1 MICAGL
7 LSLTGASAL
16 TFHGYS
22 AGPELA
28 LLGFISSLFVAIL
41 WLRDVS
47 AEGTAC
53 GYHTFAV
60 QRGLHMGF
68 LLFLISEIF
77 VFVSVFWAYFHVALA
92 PSIELGGH
100 WPPTGIAAVDYL
112 GLPLANTVLLLSSG
126 ATVTYAHHAIMAG
139 KDRRGAIVGLALTVI
154 LAVIFMGIQGFE
166 YVESAFTIADGAF
179 GTTFFASTRLHFFH
193 VLLGTIFLSVGL
205 YRMIAYHF
213 TTHHAVGLE
222 AGILYWHMVDVVW
235 LFLYV
240 AVYWWAA

>member
-1 MICAGL
+1 MAGSAA
-7 LSLTGASAL
+7 LS
-16 TFHGYS
+16 FHGYS
-22 AGPELA
+22 AGPTIL
-28 LLGFISSLFVAIL
+28 LLGTISTTFVVIL

-68 LLFLISEIF
+68 VLFLVSEIF
-77 VFVSVFWAYFHVALA
+77 VFVSVFWAYFHLALA
-92 PSIELGGH
+92 PSVELGGH

-112 GLPLANTVLLLSSG
+112 GLPLANTILLLSSG

-139 KDRRGAIVGLALTVI
+139 KDRRAAIVGLIATVV
-154 LAVIFMGIQGFE
+154 LASIFMGIQAFE
-166 YVESAFTIADGAF
+166 YIEAPFTIADRAF
-179 GTTFFASTRLHFFH
+179 GCTFFASTGLHFFH
-193 VLLGTIFLSVGL
+193 VLVGTVFLSVGL
-205 YRMIAYHF
+205 YRMISYHF